1 MAEPEATSPCPPGGC
16 TASPRSCEALGAERP
31 TGQGLAGSQVGRGG
45 EAAGLGATRCPS
57 LLICKTVEPRD
68 PPHRAAGRSREPAR
82 RLLLL
87 SVCGGSLSHSTCL
100 PRAPLRPVASA
111 PPVLGA
117 QDSESWGPCP
127 GGEMVG
133 ESRYISGQVL
143 PESAGCCGG
152 HLGAA
157 SQEEPAGKSGQGQM
171 QAGVQVRQGPERR
184 KGGARQPMAS
194 ARLVPAAK
202 THQALAVLWV
212 GGSTGALGSDQQAG
226 LEAGRPSA
234 RWGPEASGGV
244 VRARLYLVLL
254 SEQGSDLVAREHSFV
269 RKPQVSVASCNH
281 L

>member
-133 ESRYISGQVL
+133 ESRYISGRCFQRVL
-143 PESAGCCGG
+143 AAAEGIWGQHPRKSQQESQAKGKCKLGCRC
-152 HLGAA
+152 A
-157 SQEEPAGKSGQGQM
+157 
-171 QAGVQVRQGPERR
+171 RGP
-184 KGGARQPMAS
+184 KGGREGPAS
-194 ARLVPAAK
+194 PWLQQGSSQLPKHIRRWQSSGWVAPRELWGVISKPDWRLGGPL
-202 THQALAVLWV
+202 LA
-212 GGSTGALGSDQQAG
+212 GGLKLQAG
-226 LEAGRPSA
+226 LSGPVCILCCYLSKGRI
-234 RWGPEASGGV
+234 
-244 VRARLYLVLL
+244 
-254 SEQGSDLVAREHSFV
+254 
-269 RKPQVSVASCNH
+269 
-281 L
+281 